1 MTATEV
7 KQRRLRL
14 NLSQPALAERLGC
27 TTRAVQ
33 SWEQGTRNMPETCQR
48 LLATLEPPKPAKAKR
63 IRIGQSFVA
72 GGERFVCAD
81 RGSDCYVA
89 MVAGRRVVFAA
100 ADCQTAEGRP

>member
-7 KQRRLRL
+7 KQSRLRL
-14 NLSQPALAERLGC
+14 NLSQPALAEKLGC

-33 SWEQGTRNMPETCQR
+33 SWEQGTRNMPETSQR

-63 IRIGQSFVA
+63 IRIGQTFVA

-81 RGSDCYVA
+81 RGHDCYVA
-89 MVAGRRVVFAA
+89 MVYGRRIVFAA
-100 ADCQTAEGRP
+100 ADCKAAEGQP

>member
-1 MTATEV
+1 MTATEI
-7 KQRRLRL
+7 KTARLRL

-63 IRIGQSFVA
+63 IRIGQTFVA
-72 GGERFVCAD
+72 GGERFTCAD
-81 RGSDCYVA
+81 RGNDCYVA
-89 MVAGRRVVFAA
+89 LVAGNRVVFAA
-100 ADCQTAEGRP
+100 ADCRKAEG

>member
-1 MTATEV
+1 MTATEI
-7 KQRRLRL
+7 KAARLRL

-33 SWEQGTRNMPETCQR
+33 SWEQGTRNMPETCHR

-63 IRIGQSFVA
+63 IRIGQTFVA

-81 RGSDCYVA
+81 RGNDCYVA
-89 MVAGRRVVFAA
+89 LVAGKRVVFAA
-100 ADCQTAEGRP
+100 ADCRKAEG

>member
-1 MTATEV
+1 MTATEI
-7 KQRRLRL
+7 KAARLRL

-48 LLATLEPPKPAKAKR
+48 LLATLEPPKPAKASR
-63 IRIGQSFVA
+63 IRIGQTFVA

-81 RGSDCYVA
+81 RGNSCYVA
-89 MVAGRRVVFAA
+89 MVNGRRVVFAA
-100 ADCQTAEGRP
+100 ADCQDAEGRP